1 MRIGSEPLF
10 PRKVTLL
17 EEIQKRLAENIERLS
32 TMQKINRAADDAA
45 GLSISESLRSQIVEA
60 IQGIRNLQDKIS
72 RIQVADQA
80 LGSQGEIVDRMRELA
95 VQATNATLTEEDRRA
110 IEEEFTQLKEEL
122 NKIAQ
127 ETTFND
133 QPVISDMTVENL
145 GLSDVRLG
153 DETALKAL
161 DNAREIISS
170 RRATF
175 GAEEK
180 NLASEIGRL
189 GVATVNLT
197 AAESLIRDA
206 NVAEEVSSL
215 TINQILEELNNLVVL
230 NQARTNSTAILNL
243 LKEI

>member
-1 MRIGSEPLF
+1 
-10 PRKVTLL
+10 
-17 EEIQKRLAENIERLS
+17 
-32 TMQKINRAADDAA
+32 
-45 GLSISESLRSQIVEA
+45 
-60 IQGIRNLQDKIS
+60 
-72 RIQVADQA
+72 DQA

-95 VQATNATLTEEDRRA
+95 VQSTNATLTEEDRRA